1 MKIIKEQDLDRLHNF
16 TFLGFVNGGRQFVVS
31 MNHAK
36 FNQLEPLPSE
46 LLVGGDGKSIDGPL
60 PFMEHCIKYLK
71 SELVN
76 ASVELANSGPEFKKG
91 YNLLFKRLVRDPE
104 HPQDTF
110 ILYYDLLVYASM
122 PFIKGNR
129 PDNIVDNDGLFSW
142 LDTVLN
148 NSEGLEAL
156 EEHPIAAY
164 YPYYFVRAFTGGFKP
179 YKKRVQRMS
188 EDPDRI
194 FRIYWDS
201 PNSQAKLVGVE
212 PAKLIEVER
221 EHINDI
227 SKEDFEVLL
236 DYQARNN

>member
-36 FNQLEPLPSE
+36 FGQLEPLPSKR
-46 LLVGGDGKSIDGPL
+46 LLERDIGTGL
-60 PFMEHCIKYLK
+60 QFMEYCLRYLK
-71 SELVN
+71 DELVL
-76 ASVELANSGPEFKKG
+76 ASAEFLSGGPEFKKG

-104 HPQDTF
+104 HPKDTF
-110 ILYYDLLVYASM
+110 VLYYDALVYASM
-122 PFIKGNR
+122 PFIKGSR

-142 LDTVLN
+142 LDTVLD

-212 PAKLIEVER
+212 PAKLIE
-221 EHINDI
+221 INLEPITDI
-227 SKEDFEVLL
+227 SKEDFEILL

>member
-1 MKIIKEQDLDRLHNF
+1 MKMIKEQDLDRLHNF

-36 FNQLEPLPSE
+36 FHQLEPVPSK
-46 LLVGGDGKSIDGPL
+46 LLIGPNFDSTL
-60 PFMEHCIKYLK
+60 SFLEYTLKYLK
-71 SELVN
+71 SELVQ
-76 ASVELANSGPEFKKG
+76 ASAELANSGPEFKKG
-91 YNLLFKRLVRDPE
+91 YNLLFKRLIRDPLY
-104 HPQDTF
+104 PQDTF
-110 ILYYDLLVYASM
+110 VLYYDLLVYASM
-122 PFIKGNR
+122 PFIKGQR
-129 PDNIVDNDGLFSW
+129 PDNIVDDDGLFSW

-179 YKKRVQRMS
+179 YKKRVTRMS

-212 PAKLIEVER
+212 PAKLIE
-221 EHINDI
+221 INQEPLMDI
-227 SKEDFEVLL
+227 TAEEFETLI